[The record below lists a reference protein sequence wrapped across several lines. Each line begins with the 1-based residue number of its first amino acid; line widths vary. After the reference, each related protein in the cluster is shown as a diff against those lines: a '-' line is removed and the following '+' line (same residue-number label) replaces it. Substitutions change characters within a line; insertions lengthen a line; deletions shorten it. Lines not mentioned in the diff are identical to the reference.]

1 MKKFKF
7 LTAALCGAVMS
18 FSAFA
23 FTACAPGNG
32 SSSSSTGNGGS
43 SGSGMS
49 ITADTDPDTIVS
61 EVLNQ
66 AQWKAALRASNTD
79 NFSVKTFMKV
89 ERSDGGFE
97 NEQEIK
103 LGQTM
108 MSMKAEINYGGS
120 IQKQED
126 VAMEGENGKIYAL
139 SYNATTQ
146 SWVESESLKMYSD
159 ILYEEYRE
167 YICSSYVCG
176 FVAIE
181 DAYAQFS
188 YDQELKAYVAQ
199 GLTVTV
205 STQTIV
211 SGESGGMEIKE
222 ITQEQNYEKFIIKFI
237 DGKAC
242 YVYTQFEHSG
252 NDVLQKTEML
262 YYDYGTTQVT
272 MPEIAD

>member
-32 SSSSSTGNGGS
+32 SSSGS
-43 SGSGMS
+43 SMT
-49 ITADTDPDTIVS
+49 ITADTDPQTIVS

-66 AQWKAALRASNTD
+66 TQWKAALQASNTD

-89 ERSDGGFE
+89 ERPDGGFE

-108 MSMKAEINYGGS
+108 MSMKAEINYDGS

-126 VAMEGENGKIYAL
+126 VVMEGENGKIYAL

-205 STQTIV
+205 STQTIA